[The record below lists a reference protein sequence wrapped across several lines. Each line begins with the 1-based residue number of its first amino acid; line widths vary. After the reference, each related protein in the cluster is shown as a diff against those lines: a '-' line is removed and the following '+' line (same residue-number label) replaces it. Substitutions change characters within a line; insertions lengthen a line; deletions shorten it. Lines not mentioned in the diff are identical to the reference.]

1 MVETIGDKLLV
12 FFLYIR
18 PQIHLEILQIT
29 EKMFVCERPRN
40 CPREKYNLQNTKNSN
55 KNLRITYEQFTSF
68 QILNFH
74 EFISVELPLQIN
86 HQSGLHNDN
95 NFNILTGQPSSIHF
109 HFIMRNNQ
117 FDSKGFNVIVKYF
130 AIKVERIVALKE
142 TLHPYFKMIASEF

>member
-1 MVETIGDKLLV
+1 MHKFVWMPMENWYCSSWLWSKPLVTNYMSSKKTLLP
-12 FFLYIR
+12 LYQTSNSAWNTSVQR
-18 PQIHLEILQIT
+18 
-29 EKMFVCERPRN
+29 KMFVCERPRD

-95 NFNILTGQPSSIHF
+95 NFNTLTGQPSSIHF
-109 HFIMRNNQ
+109 HYR
-117 FDSKGFNVIVKYF
+117 S
-130 AIKVERIVALKE
+130 
-142 TLHPYFKMIASEF
+142 

>member
-1 MVETIGDKLLV
+1 MYG
-12 FFLYIR
+12 
-18 PQIHLEILQIT
+18 
-29 EKMFVCERPRN
+29 RPRD

-95 NFNILTGQPSSIHF
+95 NFSILKGQPSTIQLDCRSFFATGGSITSQKF
-109 HFIMRNNQ
+109 P
-117 FDSKGFNVIVKYF
+117 
-130 AIKVERIVALKE
+130 
-142 TLHPYFKMIASEF
+142 T